1 MGSYISVNGMALKG
15 LSVSLPSSQQNLPRA
30 LTFALIS
37 LVLGPA
43 DERDRNLEKIEEIC
57 KTATMMAND

>member
-1 MGSYISVNGMALKG
+1 MNGVALKG
-15 LSVSLPSSQQNLPRA
+15 LSVSLPTSEQNLPRA

-37 LVLGPA
+37 LVLGPP

-57 KTATMMAND
+57 KTASLRDAANN

>member
-1 MGSYISVNGMALKG
+1 MNGVALKG
-15 LSVSLPSSQQNLPRA
+15 LSVSLPSSQLNLPRA

-37 LVLGPA
+37 LVLGPT

-57 KTATMMAND
+57 KTASQIEAAND